1 MTHNVFA
8 KMHSYFSGH
17 TNNITMATTSTP
29 SDVEFKV
36 GDANDKEWDE
46 TTQKGAVDGLF
57 RSCMTA
63 IRSSHKSALEVRTGL
78 IVAGLFTDKRI
89 YREAIALFYTV
100 TRELEIKMKSVEF
113 RENVKDD
120 AIELEVLEKMQR
132 YGEKFYFTDAYEKDL
147 RVLFT
152 PETWQM
158 EVEEIVAARPAAV
171 AFRDHIRS
179 MNAPTDLSAALFS
192 LWGALVIGGGAAARR
207 RAKALCGDDVLNLFE
222 KVSGPG
228 REKRKAEFIAF
239 FDSLAAPASPTF
251 DKITVATELCM
262 EKSNAMLRSIS
273 ANPWW
278 LKWVGLVAVAT
289 PAIALALWL
298 GPSSKGEDSNWTSGL
313 FAFLSRKPPHT
324 LAM

>member
-1 MTHNVFA
+1 MAIT
-8 KMHSYFSGH
+8 
-17 TNNITMATTSTP
+17 TNTTRTTP

-100 TRELEIKMKSVEF
+100 TRELEIKMKSAEF

-120 AIELEVLEKMQR
+120 TIELEVLEKMQR

-152 PETWQM
+152 PETWKT
-158 EVEEIVAARPAAV
+158 EVQEIVAARPAAV

-179 MNAPTDLSAALFS
+179 MKAPTDLAAALFS

-239 FDSLAAPASPTF
+239 FDSLALPASPTF

-278 LKWVGLVAVAT
+278 LKWVGLVVVAT

-298 GPSSKGEDSNWTSGL
+298 GPPSKGEDSNWTSGL

>member
-1 MTHNVFA
+1 MA
-8 KMHSYFSGH
+8 K
-17 TNNITMATTSTP
+17 TTTESSTP

-46 TTQKGAVDGLF
+46 TTQKGAADGLF
-57 RSCMTA
+57 RSCMNA
-63 IRSSHKSALEVRTGL
+63 IKSSHKNALEVRTAL
-78 IVAGLFTDKRI
+78 IVSGLFTDKRI

-100 TRELEIKMKSVEF
+100 TRELEIKMKSPEF
-113 RENVKDD
+113 REKVKDD
-120 AIELEVLEKMQR
+120 ATELEVLEKMQS
-132 YGEKFYFTDAYEKDL
+132 YGQKFYFTEAYEKDL
-147 RVLFT
+147 GSLFT
-152 PETWQM
+152 PETWKT
-158 EVEEIVAARPAAV
+158 EVEEIIAARPAAV

-179 MNAPTDLSAALFS
+179 MEAPTDLAAALFS

-207 RAKALCGDDVLNLFE
+207 RAKALCGDNVLNLFE

-228 REKRKAEFIAF
+228 REQRKGEFIAF
-239 FDSLAAPASPTF
+239 FDSLAAPGSPTF
-251 DKITVATELCM
+251 DKITQATELCM

-289 PAIALALWL
+289 PAVALAIWL
-298 GPSSKGEDSNWTSGL
+298 GPPSKGEGESYWSGL
-313 FAFLSRKPPHT
+313 FSFLTRKPPHT